1 MNILFVYKGPK
12 NPIVDAQV
20 TSLVK
25 RGVNV
30 TKFPLKI
37 LNPLNY
43 LTEYIRLVR
52 FLNRQKIDLIH
63 AHYSYSGIIAGLTFL
78 KTICSLM
85 GSDVFS
91 QRRLILRL
99 TYFFHKYIW
108 KKTIVKSKAMQK
120 IFPKSTIIPN
130 GVNLEMFRPIDRAEA
145 IKRTSL
151 DQKSKNIIFVVEKYH
166 RNSKNFQLATL
177 ACSDYLDG
185 TNTNLVLVTDKNQN
199 ELVNYYNAAD
209 VLLLT
214 SLSEGSPNTIKE
226 AMACNCPIVSTNVG
240 DVKKVM
246 GDAKGCYITSFD
258 PKNIAE
264 KLEKVLTFAGKT
276 NGRERI
282 KYLKLDAKKTAD
294 KIIRVYKKE
303 I

>member
-20 TSLVK
+20 NSIIK
-25 RGVNV
+25 KGVNV

-37 LNPLNY
+37 FNPLNY

-52 FLNRQKIDLIH
+52 FLNRQKIDVIH
-63 AHYSYSGIIAGLTFL
+63 AHYSYSGIIAGLTFS

-108 KKTIVKSKAMQK
+108 KKTIVKSKAMQE
-120 IFPKSTIIPN
+120 IFPQSTIIPN

-151 DQKSKNIIFVVEKYH
+151 DQTFKNIIFVVEKYH

-177 ACSDYLDG
+177 ACSDYLDR

-199 ELVNYYNAAD
+199 ELVYYYNAAD

-258 PKNIAE
+258 PKDVAG
-264 KLEKVLTFAGKT
+264 KLEKVLTFSGKT

-282 KYLKLDAKKTAD
+282 KRLKLDAKNTAG
-294 KIIRVYKKE
+294 KIIRVYKNE